1 MVHVMQC
8 GNIPINWQLPKLLLI
23 PLQNLASAINNIL
36 KWIMEIEM
44 FNFLFI
50 NNNYNV
56 KFYLPQVWRVS
67 RLNWECPF
75 PGTTSPLI
83 NH

>member
-1 MVHVMQC
+1 
-8 GNIPINWQLPKLLLI
+8 
-23 PLQNLASAINNIL
+23 
-36 KWIMEIEM
+36 MEIEM

-50 NNNYNV
+50 NNNYNA

-75 PGTTSPLI
+75 PRARDHITPNKPLNI
-83 NH
+83 MGDHAQPRIIV